1 MLAYVFWHWRRAT
14 VTVMEYERLQREFH
28 GALGAAPSPGFAR
41 SFSVAL
47 SGAPWANGAGDAY
60 EDWYLVRDSAALDPL
75 NDAAVTASRRV
86 PHDAAAAAAAGGTA
100 GLYRVR
106 LGEALPVPRLAYWFA
121 KPDGMSYDRLW
132 ELCTPLVREGL
143 GALWIR
149 HMVLGPSPEFC
160 LHTVADTRLP
170 SGISSLSLALRAV
183 WSGASDRPT

>member
-1 MLAYVFWHWRRAT
+1 MMAYVFWHWKRPT
-14 VTVMEYERLQREFH
+14 VSEVEYERLQREFH
-28 GALGAAPSPGFAR
+28 GALMAAPSTGFAR

-47 SGAPWANGAGDAY
+47 TGAPWANRREDAY

-75 NDAAVTASRRV
+75 NDAAVTASRRA

-106 LGEALPVPRLAYWFA
+106 LGETLTVPSLAYWFA

-132 ELCTPLVREGL
+132 ELCSPLVREGR

-160 LHTVADTRLP
+160 LHAVAETPLP
-170 SGISSLSLALRAV
+170 AGISSLRLVLRPIWA
-183 WSGASDRPT
+183 GGHDT